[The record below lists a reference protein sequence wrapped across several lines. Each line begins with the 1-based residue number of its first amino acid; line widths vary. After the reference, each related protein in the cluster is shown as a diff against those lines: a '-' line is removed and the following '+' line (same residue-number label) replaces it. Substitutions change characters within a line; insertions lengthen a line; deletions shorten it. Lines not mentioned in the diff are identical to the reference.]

1 MCKNSE
7 IISHLAKMKN
17 REVLQALESKE
28 RPTWTKTFFVCLH
41 SKSTYSRPWGDTM
54 TKWERPLSRSRITLF
69 NIVSTLGDWQCLY
82 LFFLSVFFSPTAFLE
97 SLNEAARWALSL
109 LHKLPLVV
117 CRGFGV
123 CQPICH
129 FQHGALLQ
137 SSVDS
142 RWTKEWML
150 NITTAPSCAPQRT
163 RLKKN
168 KKTTWLQLWKTGCLA
183 LVN

>member
-7 IISHLAKMKN
+7 IISHLAKIKKTGKSFRHLSAKRGQHELKLFLFVYTPN
-17 REVLQALESKE
+17 LHIRDLEGT
-28 RPTWTKTFFVCLH
+28 RWQ
-41 SKSTYSRPWGDTM
+41 
-54 TKWERPLSRSRITLF
+54 WERPLSRSRLTLF
-69 NIVSTLGDWQCLY
+69 NIVSTLRDWQCLY
-82 LFFLSVFFSPTAFLE
+82 LFFVRILFSPQHFL
-97 SLNEAARWALSL
+97 SHLWARSL

-117 CRGFGV
+117 CQGFGV

-150 NITTAPSCAPQRT
+150 NIRTAPSCAPQRT
-163 RLKKN
+163 NYKKKHLTPTLKN
-168 KKTTWLQLWKTGCLA
+168 RVLSTGQLTFT
-183 LVN
+183 

>member
-28 RPTWTKTFFVCLH
+28 RPTWTKTFLFVYTPNLH
-41 SKSTYSRPWGDTM
+41 VWDLEGTRWQSESAHCHAQGS
-54 TKWERPLSRSRITLF
+54 LCSTLF
-69 NIVSTLGDWQCLY
+69 QLWETDNVCT
-82 LFFLSVFFSPTAFLE
+82 FFLSVFFFPHTAFLE

-150 NITTAPSCAPQRT
+150 NITTAPSCAPQGT
-163 RLKKN
+163 NLKKN
-168 KKTTWLQLWKTGCLA
+168 PPDSNFEKQG
-183 LVN
+183 V